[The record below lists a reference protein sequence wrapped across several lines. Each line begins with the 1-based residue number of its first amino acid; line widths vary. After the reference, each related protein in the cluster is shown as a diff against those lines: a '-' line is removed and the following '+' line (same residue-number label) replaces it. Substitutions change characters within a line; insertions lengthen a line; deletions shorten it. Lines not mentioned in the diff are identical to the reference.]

1 MSLDQ
6 TFAKQIQDHIH
17 GGTAL
22 TQPTAPF
29 RLRQMT
35 ANGSASANGTELAT
49 SGGYTAGTG
58 APTIAF
64 GAATTASPSVST
76 SSSAQTITNMP
87 ATTIVGVEIW
97 NSNGTPSRQEF
108 GSLAASKTT
117 ASGDTLSYA
126 IGAVT
131 SSLS

>member
-1 MSLDQ
+1 MALDQ
-6 TFAKQIQDHIH
+6 AFAKGIQDHIH
-17 GGTAL
+17 GNTAL
-22 TQPTAPF
+22 TQPTGPF

-35 ANGSASANGTELAT
+35 ANGSGSANGTELT
-49 SGGYTAGTG
+49 TGGGYTSGTG

-64 GAATTASPSVST
+64 GAATTAVPSVSSNSGAVT
-76 SSSAQTITNMP
+76 NTNMP

-97 NSNGTPSRQEF
+97 NSNGTPGRQEW
-108 GSLAASKTT
+108 GALSASRTT

-131 SSLS
+131 SSLQ

>member
-1 MSLDQ
+1 MALDQ
-6 TFAKQIQDHIH
+6 GFAKQIQDHIH

-22 TQPTAPF
+22 PQPTAPF

-35 ANGSASANGTELAT
+35 ANGSGSANGAELAS

-64 GAATTASPSVST
+64 GSATTAVPSVS
-76 SSSAQTITNMP
+76 SSSGGVTITNMP

-97 NSNGTPSRQEF
+97 NSNGTPGRQEW
-108 GSLAASKTT
+108 GALSSSKTT
-117 ASGDTLSYA
+117 ASGDTLSYSA
-126 IGAVT
+126 GAVT
-131 SSLS
+131 SSLQ